1 MVTTKRTENT
11 TSSFYSQSSATSVG
25 LLDRTA
31 PANYGEYVNSTVTKE
46 ESLDETKARMR
57 RNLDLL
63 LNYDKATARAAVLTE
78 EKVEE
83 AQEVKAE
90 ASLQEDDI
98 RPTLTTMQ
106 FGDAQI
112 DQVRAEMRTEE
123 KERKQYRLSGKG
135 KMAIVLYALTVVVVL
150 ALIILN
156 TGVLSSLNK
165 KNLESLTTV
174 GQLEAEIESLNAE
187 INTYDDA
194 FVSKTAEQW
203 GMVRG

>member
-31 PANYGEYVNSTVTKE
+31 PANYGEYVNNTVTKE

-63 LNYDKATARAAVLTE
+63 LNYDKATASAAVLTE

-83 AQEVKAE
+83 VQEVKAE